1 MKVAQN
7 IDDEASHV
15 EGDYDFDVEEFD
27 EDKSLDD

>member
-7 IDDEASHV
+7 IDNEASQL

-27 EDKSLDD
+27 EDKS